1 MGILLEAR
9 TGHLTYLLLGCTHK
23 LRPTRQK
30 RSDGRRGRDGPAL
43 EHGVRLNAAFES
55 LAVTADGHV
64 WTANEAPLQQDGPDP
79 AFARSG
85 RVRLLELSP
94 EVVLL
99 GTGDCQRMPPAELY
113 AAFAARGIGLEVMD
127 NRAACRTYNV
137 LLGEYREVAVAL
149 ML

>member
-1 MGILLEAR
+1 MEFTRENAGDAHAIVACAAGEIRLRDRVVQGSAIITREAVLEGWHPGA
-9 TGHLTYLLLGCTHK
+9 
-23 LRPTRQK
+23 P
-30 RSDGRRGRDGPAL
+30 
-43 EHGVRLNAAFES
+43 ES
-55 LAVTADGHV
+55 LTLADF
-64 WTANEAPLQQDGPDP
+64 E
-79 AFARSG
+79 
-85 RVRLLELSP
+85 RLLELSP